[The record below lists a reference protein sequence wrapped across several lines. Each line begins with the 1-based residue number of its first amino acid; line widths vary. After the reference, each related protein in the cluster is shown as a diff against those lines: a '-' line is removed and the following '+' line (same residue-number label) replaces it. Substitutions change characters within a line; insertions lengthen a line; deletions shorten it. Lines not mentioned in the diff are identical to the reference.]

1 MWLFSLEREF
11 DFAIF
16 FLFFQCCLTWLLAYP
31 ALAIVSLVLPF
42 HSRFK
47 VTNMERLQWN
57 NDCTKRN
64 LRDWK
69 NVLIVMEVNN
79 EQNPVTVRHDKTGLI
94 KILKKSIFFNSLIF
108 FPLRPWVM
116 GHERDTWYVYFR
128 ASFFTLQVTE
138 CLGEAIPGVNFV
150 LV

>member
-47 VTNMERLQWN
+47 VSNMERLHWN

-94 KILKKSIFFNSLIF
+94 KI
-108 FPLRPWVM
+108 
-116 GHERDTWYVYFR
+116 
-128 ASFFTLQVTE
+128 
-138 CLGEAIPGVNFV
+138 
-150 LV
+150 